1 MIRARSQPTLEPMPP
16 QVHNPDIP
24 QPWAEVQRNEEFDS
38 EQAPSGRTTPSRPV
52 DYRLVLMSD
61 LEKLRN
67 VIGRREDIDK
77 EWCRLMVERLRGTG
91 LDF

>member
-1 MIRARSQPTLEPMPP
+1 
-16 QVHNPDIP
+16 
-24 QPWAEVQRNEEFDS
+24 
-38 EQAPSGRTTPSRPV
+38 
-52 DYRLVLMSD
+52 MSD

>member
-1 MIRARSQPTLEPMPP
+1 MVRTRNQSTLETTPSPLYNTQISQPWTES
-16 QVHNPDIP
+16 
-24 QPWAEVQRNEEFDS
+24 QRNEGF
-38 EQAPSGRTTPSRPV
+38 SGGSTLSDDHPRPV